1 MLASLVDE
9 RPSLFNISDLSM
21 DWILNGVVCVVVRK
35 ADADW
40 IDKSSEAD
48 AILCDIFIIELG
60 AGCVELCSLC

>member
-1 MLASLVDE
+1 
-9 RPSLFNISDLSM
+9 
-21 DWILNGVVCVVVRK
+21 VVVRK